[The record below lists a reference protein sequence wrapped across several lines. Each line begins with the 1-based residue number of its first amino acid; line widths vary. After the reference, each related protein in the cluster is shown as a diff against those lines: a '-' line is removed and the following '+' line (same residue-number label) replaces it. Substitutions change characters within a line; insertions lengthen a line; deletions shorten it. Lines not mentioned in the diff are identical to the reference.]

1 VRAMK
6 KVQQMNTLDRWTQVL
21 CKSQSSTF
29 KEHMHEA
36 HTWIWCSG
44 RLSLLGMSTDSG
56 CPGSGSLLAEIC
68 AGVGVAVT
76 AGWRCAMAAGGLV
89 LAKQSL
95 SEDALMS
102 GWTWF
107 LTSVIG

>member
-1 VRAMK
+1 
-6 KVQQMNTLDRWTQVL
+6 MNTDRWTQVL
-21 CKSQSSTF
+21 CKSQSGTV
-29 KEHMHEA
+29 KVHTHVA
-36 HTWIWCSG
+36 RTWIWCSG

-95 SEDALMS
+95 SEDALVS
-102 GWTWF
+102 GRTW
-107 LTSVIG
+107 LLSSVIG